1 MIAITLFIAV
11 VGTFLLGMVWSTKN
25 NLNYLFKASLII
37 LSVACAFSMFSEIS
51 ALHKM
56 PDKTSNAYMPLL
68 ISTGFLGVTW
78 KTGDRTNLIIKTL
91 FVVVCVVLIY
101 GLF

>member
-1 MIAITLFIAV
+1 
-11 VGTFLLGMVWSTKN
+11 
-25 NLNYLFKASLII
+25 LN
-37 LSVACAFSMFSEIS
+37 
-51 ALHKM
+51 KM

>member
-37 LSVACAFSMFSEIS
+37 LSISCAFLIFSEIS
-51 ALHKM
+51 ILNKM
-56 PDKTSNAYMPLL
+56 PDKTSDAYMPLL